1 MKRRLRAAAIIAAA
15 GAMAATNVAVAH
27 PDHPDHGDGENQISF
42 EEDFPGEGVEQD
54 KQHDSDAGHLPP
66 KQENVELVGKA
77 EVTNPSGDGND
88 GRIADVAAY
97 GNYAY
102 LNGFRDPTC
111 VDTGVHVVDISD
123 VNNPVEVP
131 GSFMPT
137 HAGSYLGEGVKI
149 LPIAGMDV
157 LIHQNETCPN
167 SAAGT
172 RGVGRD
178 QSVGRHRPAG
188 PCPLAKHRGDNTSPL
203 GAGFVNDS
211 HSFDAWTNQFTGQ
224 DLRRADRQ
232 LRGRRRRH
240 RRHHR
245 PA

>member
-27 PDHPDHGDGENQISF
+27 PDHPDHGAGENQISF

-66 KQENVELVGKA
+66 KQEDVELVGKA
-77 EVTNPSGDGND
+77 EVTNPSGASNN
-88 GRIADVAAY
+88 GRVADVAAY

-102 LNGFRDPTC
+102 LNAFRDPDC
-111 VDTGVHVVDISD
+111 AQTGVHVVDISD

-137 HAGSYLGEGVKI
+137 TTGSYAGEGVKI

-167 SAAGT
+167 ST
-172 RGVGRD
+172 
-178 QSVGRHRPAG
+178 PAPG
-188 PCPLAKHRGDNTSPL
+188 ASGGINLWDVTNPLAPVNLAKHQGDNTSPL
-203 GAGFVNDS
+203 GRGLRQRLALVRRVDQPV
-211 HSFDAWTNQFTGQ
+211 HGQ